1 MGLIPNKVV
10 TVSCTQRF
18 TYKIDLELKA
28 QNIHQYRTR
37 STNHPFHAIIRNLIH
52 TQHHHNNHTT
62 TSHMSVGLSV
72 WGPPSCE
79 GLLCGY
85 CISVVNLTFFL

>member
-37 STNHPFHAIIRNLIH
+37 STNHPFHAIINFIFLFFSCYSHQISD
-52 TQHHHNNHTT
+52 NNSFHVKNK
-62 TSHMSVGLSV
+62 S
-72 WGPPSCE
+72 
-79 GLLCGY
+79 
-85 CISVVNLTFFL
+85 FFF